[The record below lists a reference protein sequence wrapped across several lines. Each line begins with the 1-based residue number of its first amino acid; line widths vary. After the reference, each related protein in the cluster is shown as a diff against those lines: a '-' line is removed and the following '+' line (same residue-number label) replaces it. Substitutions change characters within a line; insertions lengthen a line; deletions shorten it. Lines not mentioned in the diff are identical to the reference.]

1 MNPMYNSSGRW
12 RRVLVPEALFTAGVY
27 VLLLALFAVLRLLL
41 LWRNASMAQQIPA
54 ELLTKS
60 FWVGLRFDLA
70 VSSYLLIPFFLL
82 LLVLRGRKRVWL
94 LAGLAAV
101 VGGVIFSS
109 LAEIEFYRELEF
121 RFNTVV
127 FEYLNHPRIVA
138 GMAWE
143 GYPVLRYLL
152 VWSAL
157 LSLFAGACS
166 WLYRRILL
174 PAPPAKGASA
184 ILARTMGVTLM
195 LAMMV
200 FASRGGFTHEPLRWG
215 DAFFSEEPFANDL
228 ALNGIFTMGRSV
240 LEKASGRDKVWTGTL
255 AADEARRLTRQM
267 LLLPHETDLSSADH
281 PILRRESRP
290 ADAAPLLRRDP
301 TRPMNV
307 VVILME
313 SFAGRHTGALGA
325 PGGITPDFDALSCQG
340 ILFERAFSNGTHTHQ
355 GVFASLASFPNL
367 PGFEYLMK
375 TMEAKQEFSGLPSL
389 LNRQGYQTIFLYNGL
404 FSWDN
409 KEGFFRQHG
418 MDRFIGR
425 ESYVNPTFVDPVW
438 GVSDYDVL
446 MRANEEFKA
455 MAAKGPFFGA
465 ILTLSNHSP
474 FNLPDPLPFAR
485 ITAGDDLEPRLN
497 SMRYADW
504 ALGEFFRQAQR
515 EEWFQNTLF
524 VLTGDHG
531 FGSPPA
537 LTEMRLDRQHVPL
550 LFYSPALDPAA
561 IGHRRTVASQV
572 DIGASVLGL
581 LGLEVPHQAWGR
593 NLFDPGL
600 ADEGFAVVKPSGGDD
615 LVALIEG
622 DYVLIREPKGNTLL
636 YRCDFGFPP
645 RVDLL
650 PKEREAERREA
661 MLKRM
666 QAYVETGLLS
676 LRDRKLGVP
685 EEMKKIGR
693 ITPKAFRPY
702 NPPETTL

>member
-1 MNPMYNSSGRW
+1 MKPSLNVSGRW
-12 RRVLVPEALFTAGVY
+12 RHILVPEALFTAGIY
-27 VLLLALFAVLRLLL
+27 VLLLALFAGLRLLF
-41 LWRNASMAQQIPA
+41 LWRNASMAQQIPSD
-54 ELLTKS
+54 LLAQS

-82 LLVLRGRKRVWL
+82 LLVLRGRRQSWL
-94 LAGLAAV
+94 LAGIIAA
-101 VGGVIFSS
+101 VGGVVFSG

-152 VWSAL
+152 VWAAL
-157 LSLFAGACS
+157 MCFFAGACS

-174 PAPPAKGASA
+174 PAPAVRGVAA
-184 ILARTMGVTLM
+184 GMARTTGVALM
-195 LAMMV
+195 LTLMV
-200 FASRGGFTHEPLRWG
+200 FASRGGFAHEPLRWG

-228 ALNGIFTMGRSV
+228 ALNGVFTLGRSV
-240 LEKASGRDKVWTGTL
+240 LEKAKGRDKVWTATL
-255 AADEARRLTRQM
+255 APDEASRLTRQM
-267 LLLPHETDLSSADH
+267 LFLPHEKDLSNAEYPLLRQADF
-281 PILRRESRP
+281 P
-290 ADAAPLLRRDP
+290 DNAAPLLRHDP
-301 TRPMNV
+301 TRPLNV

-325 PGGITPDFDALSCQG
+325 PGGITPEFDALSRQG
-340 ILFERAFSNGTHTHQ
+340 ILFERAFSSGTHTHQ

-375 TMEAKQEFSGLPSL
+375 TMEAKQEFSGLPEL
-389 LNRQGYQTIFLYNGL
+389 LDRVGYQSIFLYNGL

-418 MDRFIGR
+418 MDRFVGR
-425 ESYVNPTFVDPVW
+425 EDYVNPTFVDPVW
-438 GVSDYDVL
+438 GVSDYDVF

-474 FNLPDPLPFAR
+474 FNLPDPLPFER
-485 ITAGDDLEPRLN
+485 IKTGDDLEPRLN

-504 ALGEFFRQAQR
+504 ALGEFFRKAQN
-515 EEWFQNTLF
+515 EEWIQNTLF

-531 FGSPPA
+531 FGAVPPI
-537 LTEMRLDRQHVPL
+537 TEMRLDRNHVPL
-550 LFYSPALDPAA
+550 LFYSPALDPSA
-561 IGHRRTVASQV
+561 IGRRQTVASQV
-572 DIGASVLGL
+572 DIGASILGL
-581 LGLEVPHQAWGR
+581 IGLEVPHQSWGR

-600 ADEGFAVVKPSGGDD
+600 SDNGFAVVKPSGGEEM
-615 LVALIEG
+615 VALIEG
-622 DYVLIREPKGNTLL
+622 DYVLVREARGSALL

-645 RVDLL
+645 RVELL
-650 PKEREAERREA
+650 PKDVEVERRA
-661 MLKRM
+661 TMLKQM

-676 LRDRKLGVP
+676 LRGRKLGVP
-685 EEMKKIGR
+685 DEPQRIGMVTR
-693 ITPKAFRPY
+693 
-702 NPPETTL
+702 

>member
-1 MNPMYNSSGRW
+1 MPQPNNRFRS
-12 RRVLVPEALFTAGVY
+12 LLFPEALFTAGVY

-41 LWRNASMAQQIPA
+41 LWRNTGMARQIPA
-54 ELLTKS
+54 ELLAQS

-82 LLVLRGRKRVWL
+82 LLVLRGRQRIWL

-152 VWSAL
+152 VWAL
-157 LSLFAGACS
+157 LLGLFSAACS
-166 WLYRRILL
+166 WLYRRLLL
-174 PAPPAKGASA
+174 PATPVRGASA

-195 LAMMV
+195 LALMV
-200 FASRGGFTHEPLRWG
+200 FASRGGFAHEPLRWG

-228 ALNGIFTMGRSV
+228 ALNGVFTLGRSI

-255 AADEARRLTRQM
+255 AADEAGRLTRQM

-281 PILRRESRP
+281 PILRQETRSN
-290 ADAAPLLRRDP
+290 DAAPLLLRRDP
-301 TRPMNV
+301 ARPMNV

-325 PGGITPDFDALSCQG
+325 PGGITPAFDALCRQG

-375 TMEAKQEFSGLPSL
+375 TMEAKQEFSGIPEL
-389 LNRQGYQTIFLYNGL
+389 LDRAGYQSIFLYNGL

-418 MDRFIGR
+418 MDRFVGR
-425 ESYVNPTFVDPVW
+425 EDYINPTFVDPVW
-438 GVSDYDVL
+438 GVSDYDVF
-446 MRANEEFKA
+446 MRANEEFR
-455 MAAKGPFFGA
+455 MLAAKGPFFGA

-485 ITAGDDLEPRLN
+485 ITTGDDMELRLN

-504 ALGEFFRQAQR
+504 ALGEFFRQAQG

-531 FGSPPA
+531 FGTVPPI
-537 LTEMRLDRQHVPL
+537 TEMRLDRQHVPL

-561 IGHRRTVASQV
+561 VGRRRTVASQV
-572 DIGASVLGL
+572 DIGPSVLGL
-581 LGLEVPHQAWGR
+581 LGLELPHQAWGR
-593 NLFDPGL
+593 NLFAPGL
-600 ADEGFAVVKPSGGDD
+600 KDDGFAVVKPSGGEDM
-615 LVALIEG
+615 VALIEG
-622 DYVLIREPKGNTLL
+622 DFVLIREPKGNTLL

-645 RVDLL
+645 RVELL
-650 PKEREAERREA
+650 PKGEAAERRAA
-661 MLKRM
+661 MLKQM

-676 LRDRKLGVP
+676 LRGRKLGVP
-685 EEMKKIGR
+685 EALDKVGR
-693 ITPKAFRPY
+693 LEPKTF
-702 NPPETTL
+702 

>member
-1 MNPMYNSSGRW
+1 MSQSTNRFRS
-12 RRVLVPEALFTAGVY
+12 LFLPEALFTAGVY

-41 LWRNASMAQQIPA
+41 LWRNAGMAQQIPA

-60 FWVGLRFDLA
+60 FWVGMRFDLA

-101 VGGVIFSS
+101 IGGVIFSS

-152 VWSAL
+152 VWAAL
-157 LSLFAGACS
+157 LSFFTGACS

-174 PAPPAKGASA
+174 PAPPVKGAQA

-195 LAMMV
+195 LAMMI

-228 ALNGIFTMGRSV
+228 ALNGVFTLGRSV

-255 AADEARRLTRQM
+255 AADEASRLTRQM

-281 PILRRESRP
+281 PILRREARP

-301 TRPMNV
+301 ARPMNV

-325 PGGITPDFDALSCQG
+325 PGGITPAFDDLSRQG
-340 ILFERAFSNGTHTHQ
+340 VLFERAFSNGTHTHQ

-375 TMEAKQEFSGLPSL
+375 TMEAKQEFSGLPTL
-389 LNRQGYQTIFLYNGL
+389 LDRQGYQTIFLYNGL

-418 MDRFIGR
+418 MDRFVGR

-438 GVSDYDVL
+438 GVSDYDVF

-485 ITAGDDLEPRLN
+485 ITTGDDMEPRLN

-531 FGSPPA
+531 FGTVPPI
-537 LTEMRLDRQHVPL
+537 TEMRLDRQHVPL
-550 LFYSPALDPAA
+550 LFYSPALDPSV
-561 IGHRRTVASQV
+561 IGRRRTVASQV

-581 LGLEVPHQAWGR
+581 LGLDVPHQSWGR

-600 ADEGFAVVKPSGGDD
+600 EDDGFAVVKPSGGEDM
-615 LVALIEG
+615 VALIEG

-645 RVDLL
+645 RVELL
-650 PKEREAERREA
+650 PKGEAAERRAA
-661 MLKRM
+661 MLKQM

-676 LRDRKLGVP
+676 LRGRKLGVP
-685 EEMKKIGR
+685 EALDKVGR
-693 ITPKAFRPY
+693 LEPKAY
-702 NPPETTL
+702 

>member
-1 MNPMYNSSGRW
+1 
-12 RRVLVPEALFTAGVY
+12 VPEALFTVGVY
-27 VLLLALFAVLRLLL
+27 ALLLALFAVLRLLL
-41 LWRNASMAQQIPA
+41 LWLNAHMAQQIPA
-54 ELLTKS
+54 DLLAQS

-82 LLVLRGRKRVWL
+82 LLVLRGRQRVRL
-94 LAGLAAV
+94 LAGLSAV
-101 VGGVIFSS
+101 VGGVIFLS

-121 RFNTVV
+121 RFNTVA

-152 VWSAL
+152 VLATL
-157 LSLFAGACS
+157 VSLFTGACF
-166 WLYRRILL
+166 WLYRRFLL
-174 PAPPAKGASA
+174 PPALAQGAPA

-195 LAMMV
+195 LALMI
-200 FASRGGFTHEPLRWG
+200 FASRGGFAHEPLRWG

-228 ALNGIFTMGRSV
+228 ALNGLFTLGRSV
-240 LEKASGRDKVWTGTL
+240 LEKAGGKDKVWTGTL
-255 AADEARRLTRQM
+255 AADEASRLTRKM
-267 LLLPHETDLSSADH
+267 LLLPHETDLSWADH
-281 PILRRESRP
+281 PLLRRENRP
-290 ADAAPLLRRDP
+290 DDAAPLLHHDP
-301 TRPMNV
+301 ARPMNV

-313 SFAGRHTGALGA
+313 SFAGRYTGALGA
-325 PGGITPDFDALSCQG
+325 PGGITPDFDALSRQG

-375 TMEAKQEFSGLPSL
+375 TMEARQEFSGLPCL
-389 LNRQGYQTIFLYNGL
+389 LDRQGYQTIFLYNGL

-418 MDRFIGR
+418 MDRFIG
-425 ESYVNPTFVDPVW
+425 SADYVNPTFVDPVW
-438 GVSDYDVL
+438 GVSDHDVFL
-446 MRANEEFKA
+446 RANEEFKA

-485 ITAGDDLEPRLN
+485 ITTGDDLESRFN
-497 SMRYADW
+497 SMRFADW
-504 ALGEFFRQAQR
+504 ALGEFFRQARR
-515 EEWFQNTLF
+515 EDWFRNTLF

-531 FGSPPA
+531 FGSAPPI
-537 LTEMRLDRQHVPL
+537 TEMRLDRQHVPL
-550 LFYSPALDPAA
+550 LFYSPALDPSA
-561 IGHRRTVASQV
+561 IGRRRTVASQV

-581 LGLEVPHQAWGR
+581 LGLEVLHQSWGR

-600 ADEGFAVVKPSGGDD
+600 KDDGFAVVKPSGGEDM
-615 LVALIEG
+615 VALIEG
-622 DYVLIREPKGNTLL
+622 DYVLIRESKGSTLL

-645 RVDLL
+645 RVELL
-650 PKEREAERREA
+650 PKGEAAERREA
-661 MLKRM
+661 MLKEL

-676 LRDRKLGVP
+676 LRGRKLSVP
-685 EEMKKIGR
+685 EES
-693 ITPKAFRPY
+693 
-702 NPPETTL
+702 N